1 MRKLLDFFKLLKK
14 IRHEVK
20 VVKPQ
25 LVYVIPNACGGAF
38 YKDFVVVQ
46 MLKRLGCQVVVR
58 DGTAL
63 LRAGSVFVL
72 CNLLKACRF
81 SAIFLVVSIKKRI
94 FAADI

>member
-38 YKDFVVVQ
+38 CKDFVVVQ
-46 MLKRLGCQVVVR
+46 MLTRLGCQVVVHYHNKGVATR
-58 DGTAL
+58 QGKWLDNVLYKRFFKGFKVIL
-63 LRAGSVFVL
+63 LSECL
-72 CNLLKACRF
+72 
-81 SAIFLVVSIKKRI
+81 
-94 FAADI
+94 

>member
-25 LVYVIPNACGGAF
+25 LVYVTPNACGGAF

-72 CNLLKACRF
+72 RNLLKACRF

>member
-14 IRHEVK
+14 KRHEVK

-63 LRAGSVFVL
+63 LKGCL
-72 CNLLKACRF
+72 
-81 SAIFLVVSIKKRI
+81 
-94 FAADI
+94 